1 MNNTESKSSQ
11 ARKAIILIAAVVIL
25 AVLTVLEIYG
35 TFDIF
40 DNKLDGEFSV
50 EDFTVFETMANP
62 DNIQEYVYLGKVD
75 NIATLK
81 RQAQKIWIKKYG
93 LDVRLDDKPYRVFYD
108 SYRDVYLVTG
118 TVNGAFGGAPNMLVE
133 GETGLILNIWH
144 DK

>member
-75 NIATLK
+75 NMQRSKGRLRK
-81 RQAQKIWIKKYG
+81 SG
-93 LDVRLDDKPYRVFYD
+93 LR
-108 SYRDVYLVTG
+108 
-118 TVNGAFGGAPNMLVE
+118 N
-133 GETGLILNIWH
+133 TGLT
-144 DK
+144 